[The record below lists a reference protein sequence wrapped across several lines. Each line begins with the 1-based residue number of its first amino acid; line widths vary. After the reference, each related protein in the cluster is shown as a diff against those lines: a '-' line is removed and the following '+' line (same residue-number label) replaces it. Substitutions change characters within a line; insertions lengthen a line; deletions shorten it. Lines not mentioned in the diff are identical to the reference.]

1 MRKFPLNLLN
11 LCLVAAL
18 FAVGACSS
26 KPKRD
31 ADSHY
36 DISVATPA
44 ISYGSEATI
53 MLRRVDI
60 RGLQSGRTLIQ
71 IVANDPIKF
80 EELRGHFW
88 HVSTPTLIE
97 RAVTDALNAS
107 SQDAVFGNSNS
118 MQDADYTYS
127 VDIRQFAYE
136 PAGSAKVAFNA
147 VVRNKAGKIVLAGE
161 YQATSPLG
169 ANGTNDVLSAVKALS
184 TAFSSALSGLSAD
197 LANII

>member
-1 MRKFPLNLLN
+1 MRKFPLTLLN

-71 IVANDPIKF
+71 IVATDPIKF

-107 SQDAVFGNSNS
+107 SQDAVFGDSNS

-136 PAGSAKVAFNA
+136 PAGSAKVAFSA

-169 ANGTNDVLSAVKALS
+169 ANDVPSAVKALS
-184 TAFSSALSGLSAD
+184 TAFSNALSGLSAD